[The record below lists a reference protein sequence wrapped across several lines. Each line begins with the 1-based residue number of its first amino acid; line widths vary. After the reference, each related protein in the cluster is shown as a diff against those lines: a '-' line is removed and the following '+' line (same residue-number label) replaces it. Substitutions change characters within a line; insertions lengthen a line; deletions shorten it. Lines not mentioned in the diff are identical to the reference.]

1 MRANCARVASRDNL
15 PAEDSPVQRI
25 AFGLV
30 VALLLGVSSQSQ
42 TRNGATGNEREAA
55 AAELTVQPVP
65 AELAR
70 RTQSFHAALKPAA
83 ATWVEEQAKS
93 EASESTPDLDELR
106 DAIRKRFASS
116 LAGGGHPAGPGGNMD
131 VEALVLMVMMEAAQD
146 EDQDLQAQ
154 MQQMQA
160 MTKAKDQI
168 RALLNEMSQPMS
180 ALAGS
185 PRGDVCESAFCRSLP
200 VKLAAINTATANL
213 PHPSHLAVP
222 DKVTAEDV
230 ANAQA
235 ALQNDLDSD
244 NELSQMTQMQLQ
256 MLMDRRSK
264 MLEAASNIEKT
275 MSDTDAAI
283 VSNLK

>member
-1 MRANCARVASRDNL
+1 MRRIVVSLIAVLLFSLSSHAQTSSANPKEGNS
-15 PAEDSPVQRI
+15 AEM
-25 AFGLV
+25 
-30 VALLLGVSSQSQ
+30 
-42 TRNGATGNEREAA
+42 
-55 AAELTVQPVP
+55 TVRPMP
-65 AELAR
+65 AELMR
-70 RTQSFHAALKPAA
+70 RSQSFHAVLKPTAA
-83 ATWVEEQAKS
+83 SWVEEQAKN

-106 DAIRKRFASS
+106 DVIRKRFASS
-116 LAGGGHPAGPGGNMD
+116 LAGGGHTAAPGGSMA
-131 VEALVLMVMMEAAQD
+131 VEALVMMVMMEAAQD
-146 EDQDLQAQ
+146 DDQDLQAQ

-160 MTKAKDQI
+160 MTKAKDQM
-168 RALLNEMSQPMS
+168 RALLNEMSQTMS

-200 VKLAAINTATANL
+200 AKLAAINAATANL
-213 PHPSHLAVP
+213 PHPSQLPVAA
-222 DKVTAEDV
+222 KVTAEDV

-244 NELSQMTQMQLQ
+244 NDMSQMMQMQLQ

-275 MSDTDAAI
+275 ISDTDAAI